1 MNDKALNLLFY
12 AVILITCGLGEYFHL
27 IPMGTLSLVIGG
39 ILGHGISANSYINAT
54 NVIPSVVSQVEK
66 DKQQ

>member
-1 MNDKALNLLFY
+1 MSDKTVNLLFY
-12 AVILITCGLGEYFHL
+12 AIILFTCGLGEYFHL

-39 ILGHGISANSYINAT
+39 ILGHGISASNYVNST
-54 NVIPSVVSQVEK
+54 NIVPSVSSQIEK